1 MLIAFKLYKKEKPP
15 VGADGS
21 IKTHVE
27 VIIA

>member
-1 MLIAFKLYKKEKPP
+1 MLNVFELYKKEKPP
-15 VGADGS
+15 VGADGP